1 MKTRELLLALLV
13 PLTWALGFTVAKAA
27 LDEFPPLL
35 LMSMRFFIA
44 GLILVWFVPIPR
56 HCLKDLFWIS
66 LVGSTLQYGLTFTG
80 LSMIDASLGGIVV
93 QLEVP
98 FLVLLAVIFFRERPG
113 LLRIIGMTISFL
125 GIALIAGRPSLS
137 GHLEGILLTASGAL
151 VWAVG
156 QIMYKRIS
164 SQIDGLTGIAWIGVI
179 AAPQMLIGSMIF
191 ETGQVDALM
200 NASWVGWTSVVYLGL
215 IMTVVGYGIWF
226 TVLAR
231 NPVSHITPVL
241 LVLPVFT
248 VLFSVLLLGEKP
260 SLEILLGGVTIL
272 AGVSLIVFSKSHT
285 RPTEL

>member
-66 LVGSTLQYGLTFTG
+66 LVGSTVQYGLTFTG
-80 LSMIDASLGGIVV
+80 LSMIDASLGGIIV

-98 FLVLLAVIFFRERPG
+98 FSVLLAVIIFKERPG
-113 LLRIIGMTISFL
+113 LLRIIGMTVSFI
-125 GIALIAGRPSLS
+125 GIALIAGKPSLS
-137 GHLEGILLTASGAL
+137 DQLEGILLTASGAL
-151 VWAVG
+151 VWAIG

-200 NASWVGWTSVVYLGL
+200 NASWVGWASVVYLGL

-231 NPVSHITPVL
+231 NPVSHVMPVL

-248 VLFSVLLLGEKP
+248 VIFSMLLLGERP
-260 SLEILLGGVTIL
+260 SLEVLLGGITIL
-272 AGVSLIVFSKSHT
+272 AGVSLIVFSKSNT
-285 RPTEL
+285 RPT

>member
-66 LVGSTLQYGLTFTG
+66 LVGSTIQYGLTFTG
-80 LSMIDASLGGIVV
+80 LSMIDASLGGIIV

-98 FLVLLAVIFFRERPG
+98 FSVLLAVIFFRERPG
-113 LLRIIGMTISFL
+113 LLRIIGMTVSFI
-125 GIALIAGRPSLS
+125 GIALIAGKPSLS
-137 GHLEGILLTASGAL
+137 GQLEGILLTASGAL
-151 VWAVG
+151 VWAIG

-179 AAPQMLIGSMIF
+179 ATPQMLIGSMIF

-200 NASWVGWTSVVYLGL
+200 NASWVGWASVVYLGL

-231 NPVSHITPVL
+231 NPVSHVMPVL
-241 LVLPVFT
+241 LVLPVFI
-248 VLFSVLLLGEKP
+248 VLFSVLLLGERP
-260 SLEILLGGVTIL
+260 SLEVLLGGVTIL
-272 AGVSLIVFSKSHT
+272 AGVSLIVFSKSNT
-285 RPTEL
+285 RPT

>member
-66 LVGSTLQYGLTFTG
+66 LVGSTVQYGLTFTG
-80 LSMIDASLGGIVV
+80 LSMIDASLGGIIV

-98 FLVLLAVIFFRERPG
+98 FSVLLAVIIFRERPG
-113 LLRIIGMTISFL
+113 LLRIIGMTVSFI
-125 GIALIAGRPSLS
+125 GIALIAGKPSLS
-137 GHLEGILLTASGAL
+137 GQLEGILLTASGAL
-151 VWAVG
+151 VWAIG

-200 NASWVGWTSVVYLGL
+200 NASWVGWASVVYLGL

-231 NPVSHITPVL
+231 NPVSHVMPVL

-248 VLFSVLLLGEKP
+248 VLFSVILLGERP
-260 SLEILLGGVTIL
+260 SSEVLLGGVTIL
-272 AGVSLIVFSKSHT
+272 AGVSLIVFSKSNT
-285 RPTEL
+285 RST

>member
-66 LVGSTLQYGLTFTG
+66 LVGSTVQYGLTFTG
-80 LSMIDASLGGIVV
+80 LSMIDASLGGIIV

-98 FLVLLAVIFFRERPG
+98 FSVLLAFIIFRERPG
-113 LLRIIGMTISFL
+113 LLRIIGMTVSFI
-125 GIALIAGRPSLS
+125 GIALIAGKPSLS
-137 GHLEGILLTASGAL
+137 GELEGILLTASGAL
-151 VWAVG
+151 VWAIG

-164 SQIDGLTGIAWIGVI
+164 SQINGLTGIAWIGVI

-200 NASWVGWTSVVYLGL
+200 NASWVGWASVVYLGL

-226 TVLAR
+226 SVLAR
-231 NPVSHITPVL
+231 NPVSHVMPVL

-248 VLFSVLLLGEKP
+248 VLFSVLLLDERP
-260 SLEILLGGVTIL
+260 SLEVLLGGVTIL
-272 AGVSLIVFSKSHT
+272 AGVSLIVFSKSNT
-285 RPTEL
+285 RPT

>member
-66 LVGSTLQYGLTFTG
+66 LVGSTVQYGLTFTG
-80 LSMIDASLGGIVV
+80 LSMIDASLGGIIV

-98 FLVLLAVIFFRERPG
+98 FSVLLAVIIFRERPG
-113 LLRIIGMTISFL
+113 LLRIIGMTVSFI
-125 GIALIAGRPSLS
+125 GIALIAGKPSLS
-137 GHLEGILLTASGAL
+137 GQLEGILLTASGAL
-151 VWAVG
+151 VWAIG

-200 NASWVGWTSVVYLGL
+200 NASWVGWASVVYLGL

-231 NPVSHITPVL
+231 NPVSHVMPVL
-241 LVLPVFT
+241 LVLPIFT
-248 VLFSVLLLGEKP
+248 VLFSMLLLGERP
-260 SLEILLGGVTIL
+260 SLEVLLGGVTIL
-272 AGVSLIVFSKSHT
+272 AGVSLIVFSKSNT
-285 RPTEL
+285 RPT

>member
-66 LVGSTLQYGLTFTG
+66 LVGSTVQYGLTFTG
-80 LSMIDASLGGIVV
+80 LSMIDASLGGIIV

-98 FLVLLAVIFFRERPG
+98 FSVLLAVIIFRERPG
-113 LLRIIGMTISFL
+113 LLRIIGMTVSFI
-125 GIALIAGRPSLS
+125 GIALIAGKPSLS
-137 GHLEGILLTASGAL
+137 GQLEGILLTASGAL
-151 VWAVG
+151 VWAIG

-200 NASWVGWTSVVYLGL
+200 NASWVGWASVVYLGL

-231 NPVSHITPVL
+231 NPVSHVMPVL

-248 VLFSVLLLGEKP
+248 ILFSVLLLGERP
-260 SLEILLGGVTIL
+260 SLEVLLGGVTIL
-272 AGVSLIVFSKSHT
+272 AGVSLIVFSKSNT
-285 RPTEL
+285 RPT

>member
-27 LDEFPPLL
+27 LGEFPPLL

-66 LVGSTLQYGLTFTG
+66 LVGSTVQYGLTFTG
-80 LSMIDASLGGIVV
+80 LSMIDASLGGIIV

-98 FLVLLAVIFFRERPG
+98 FSVLLAVIIFRERPG
-113 LLRIIGMTISFL
+113 LLRIIGMTVSFI
-125 GIALIAGRPSLS
+125 GIALIAGKPSLS
-137 GHLEGILLTASGAL
+137 GQLEGILLTASGAL
-151 VWAVG
+151 VWAIG

-200 NASWVGWTSVVYLGL
+200 NASWVGWASVVYLGL

-231 NPVSHITPVL
+231 NPVSHVMPVL
-241 LVLPVFT
+241 LVLPIFT
-248 VLFSVLLLGEKP
+248 VLFSMLLLGERP
-260 SLEILLGGVTIL
+260 SLEVLLGGVTIL
-272 AGVSLIVFSKSHT
+272 AGVSLIVFSKSNT
-285 RPTEL
+285 RPT

>member
-66 LVGSTLQYGLTFTG
+66 LVGSTVQYGLTFTG
-80 LSMIDASLGGIVV
+80 LSMIDASLGGIIV

-98 FLVLLAVIFFRERPG
+98 FSVLLAVIFFRERPG
-113 LLRIIGMTISFL
+113 LLRIIGMTVSFI
-125 GIALIAGRPSLS
+125 GIALIAGKPSLS
-137 GHLEGILLTASGAL
+137 GQLEGILLTASGAL
-151 VWAVG
+151 VWAIG

-200 NASWVGWTSVVYLGL
+200 NASWVGWASVVYLGL

-231 NPVSHITPVL
+231 NPVSHVMPVL

-248 VLFSVLLLGEKP
+248 VLFSVLLLGERP
-260 SLEILLGGVTIL
+260 SLEVLLGGVTIL
-272 AGVSLIVFSKSHT
+272 AGVSLIVFSKSNT
-285 RPTEL
+285 RPT

>member
-44 GLILVWFVPIPR
+44 GLILIWFVPIPR

-66 LVGSTLQYGLTFTG
+66 LVGSTIQYGLTFTG
-80 LSMIDASLGGIVV
+80 LSMIDASLGGIIV

-98 FLVLLAVIFFRERPG
+98 FSVLLAVIFFRERPG
-113 LLRIIGMTISFL
+113 LLRIIGMTISFI
-125 GIALIAGRPSLS
+125 GVVLIAGRPGLS
-137 GHLEGILLTASGAL
+137 SHLEGILLTASGAL

-164 SQIDGLTGIAWIGVI
+164 SQINGLTGIAWIGVI

-191 ETGQVDALM
+191 ETGQVDALL
-200 NASWVGWTSVVYLGL
+200 NASWVGWTSVIYLGL

-226 TVLAR
+226 TVLGR
-231 NPVSHITPVL
+231 NPVSHVMPVL
-241 LVLPVFT
+241 LMLPVFT
-248 VLFSVLLLGEKP
+248 VLFSVLLLGERP
-260 SLEILLGGVTIL
+260 SLEVLLGGVTIL
-272 AGVSLIVFSKSHT
+272 AGVSLIVFSKSNT
-285 RPTEL
+285 RPT

>member
-66 LVGSTLQYGLTFTG
+66 LVGSTVQYGLTFTG
-80 LSMIDASLGGIVV
+80 LSMIDASLGGIIV

-98 FLVLLAVIFFRERPG
+98 FSVLLAVIIFRERPG
-113 LLRIIGMTISFL
+113 LLRIIGMTVSFI
-125 GIALIAGRPSLS
+125 GIALIAGKPSLS
-137 GHLEGILLTASGAL
+137 GELEGILLTASGAL
-151 VWAVG
+151 VWAIG

-164 SQIDGLTGIAWIGVI
+164 SQINGLTGIAWIGVI

-200 NASWVGWTSVVYLGL
+200 NASWVGWASVVYLGL

-231 NPVSHITPVL
+231 NPVSHVMPVL
-241 LVLPVFT
+241 LVLPIFT
-248 VLFSVLLLGEKP
+248 VLFSMLLLGERP
-260 SLEILLGGVTIL
+260 SLEVLLGGVTIL
-272 AGVSLIVFSKSHT
+272 AGVSLIVFSKSNT
-285 RPTEL
+285 RPT

>member
-66 LVGSTLQYGLTFTG
+66 LVGSTVQYGLTFTG
-80 LSMIDASLGGIVV
+80 LSMIDASLGGIIV

-98 FLVLLAVIFFRERPG
+98 FSVLLAVIIFRERPG
-113 LLRIIGMTISFL
+113 LLRIIGMTVSFI
-125 GIALIAGRPSLS
+125 GIALIAGKPSLS
-137 GHLEGILLTASGAL
+137 DQLEGILLTASGAL
-151 VWAVG
+151 VWAIG

-200 NASWVGWTSVVYLGL
+200 NASWVGWASVVYLGL

-231 NPVSHITPVL
+231 NPVSHVMPVL

-248 VLFSVLLLGEKP
+248 VIFSMLLLGERP
-260 SLEILLGGVTIL
+260 SLEVLLGGITIL
-272 AGVSLIVFSKSHT
+272 AGVSLIVFSKSNT
-285 RPTEL
+285 RPT

>member
-66 LVGSTLQYGLTFTG
+66 LVGSTVQYGLTFTG
-80 LSMIDASLGGIVV
+80 LSMIDASLGGIIV

-98 FLVLLAVIFFRERPG
+98 FSVLLAVIIFRERPG
-113 LLRIIGMTISFL
+113 LLRIIGMTVSFI
-125 GIALIAGRPSLS
+125 GIALIAGKPGLS
-137 GHLEGILLTASGAL
+137 GQLEGILLTASGAL
-151 VWAVG
+151 VWAIG

-200 NASWVGWTSVVYLGL
+200 NASWVGWASVVYLGL

-231 NPVSHITPVL
+231 NPVSHVMPVL

-248 VLFSVLLLGEKP
+248 VLFSVLLLGERP
-260 SLEILLGGVTIL
+260 SLEVLLGGVTIL
-272 AGVSLIVFSKSHT
+272 AGVSLIVFSKSNT
-285 RPTEL
+285 RPT

>member
-66 LVGSTLQYGLTFTG
+66 LVGSTVQYGLTFTG
-80 LSMIDASLGGIVV
+80 LSMIDASLGGIIV

-98 FLVLLAVIFFRERPG
+98 FSVLLAVIIFRERPG
-113 LLRIIGMTISFL
+113 LLRIIGMTVSFI
-125 GIALIAGRPSLS
+125 GIALIAGKPSLS
-137 GHLEGILLTASGAL
+137 GELEGILLTASGAL
-151 VWAVG
+151 VWAIG

-200 NASWVGWTSVVYLGL
+200 NASWVGWASVVYLGL

-231 NPVSHITPVL
+231 NPVSHVMPVL

-248 VLFSVLLLGEKP
+248 VLFSMLLLGERP
-260 SLEILLGGVTIL
+260 SLEVLLGGVTIL
-272 AGVSLIVFSKSHT
+272 AGVSLIVFSKSNT
-285 RPTEL
+285 RPT

>member
-98 FLVLLAVIFFRERPG
+98 FSVLLAVIFFRERPG

-226 TVLAR
+226 TALAR
-231 NPVSHITPVL
+231 NPVSHIMPVL

-272 AGVSLIVFSKSHT
+272 AGVSLIVFSKSNT
-285 RPTEL
+285 RPT

>member
-66 LVGSTLQYGLTFTG
+66 LVGSTVQYGLTFTG
-80 LSMIDASLGGIVV
+80 LSMIDASLGGIIV

-98 FLVLLAVIFFRERPG
+98 FSVLLAVIIFRERPG
-113 LLRIIGMTISFL
+113 LLRIIGMTVSFI
-125 GIALIAGRPSLS
+125 GIALIAGKPSLS
-137 GHLEGILLTASGAL
+137 GELEGILLTASGAL
-151 VWAVG
+151 VWAIG

-200 NASWVGWTSVVYLGL
+200 NASWVGWASVVYLGL

-231 NPVSHITPVL
+231 NPVSHVMPVL

-248 VLFSVLLLGEKP
+248 VLFSVLLLGERP
-260 SLEILLGGVTIL
+260 SLEVLLGGVTIL
-272 AGVSLIVFSKSHT
+272 AGVSLIVFSKSNT
-285 RPTEL
+285 RPT

>member
-98 FLVLLAVIFFRERPG
+98 FSVLLAVIFFRERPG

-200 NASWVGWTSVVYLGL
+200 SASWVGWTSVVYLGL

-231 NPVSHITPVL
+231 NPVSHIMPVL

-272 AGVSLIVFSKSHT
+272 AGVSLIVFSKSNT
-285 RPTEL
+285 RPT

>member
-66 LVGSTLQYGLTFTG
+66 LVGSTVQYGLTFTG
-80 LSMIDASLGGIVV
+80 LSMIDASLGGIIV

-98 FLVLLAVIFFRERPG
+98 FSVLLAVIIFRERPG
-113 LLRIIGMTISFL
+113 LLRIIGMTVSFI
-125 GIALIAGRPSLS
+125 GIALIAGKPSLS
-137 GHLEGILLTASGAL
+137 GQLEGILLTASGAL
-151 VWAVG
+151 VWAIG

-200 NASWVGWTSVVYLGL
+200 NASWVGWASVVYLGL

-231 NPVSHITPVL
+231 NPVSHVMPVL

-248 VLFSVLLLGEKP
+248 VIFSMLLLRERP
-260 SLEILLGGVTIL
+260 SLEVLLGGITIL
-272 AGVSLIVFSKSHT
+272 AGVSLIVFSKSNT
-285 RPTEL
+285 RPT

>member
-1 MKTRELLLALLV
+1 MKPRELLLALLV

-98 FLVLLAVIFFRERPG
+98 FSVLLAVIFFRERPG

-200 NASWVGWTSVVYLGL
+200 NASWVGWASVVYLGL

-231 NPVSHITPVL
+231 NPVSHIMPVL

-272 AGVSLIVFSKSHT
+272 AGVSRIVFSKSNT
-285 RPTEL
+285 RPT

>member
-13 PLTWALGFTVAKAA
+13 HLTWALGFTVAKAA

-66 LVGSTLQYGLTFTG
+66 LVGSTVQYGLTFTG
-80 LSMIDASLGGIVV
+80 LSMIDASLGGIIV

-98 FLVLLAVIFFRERPG
+98 FSVLLAVIIFRERPG
-113 LLRIIGMTISFL
+113 LLRIIGMTVSFI
-125 GIALIAGRPSLS
+125 GIALIAGKPSLS
-137 GHLEGILLTASGAL
+137 GELEGILLTASGAL
-151 VWAVG
+151 VWAIG

-200 NASWVGWTSVVYLGL
+200 NASWVGWASVVYLGL

-231 NPVSHITPVL
+231 NPVSHVMPVL
-241 LVLPVFT
+241 LVLPIFT
-248 VLFSVLLLGEKP
+248 VLFSMLLLGERP
-260 SLEILLGGVTIL
+260 SLEVLLGGVTIL
-272 AGVSLIVFSKSHT
+272 AGVSLIVFSKSNT
-285 RPTEL
+285 RPT

>member
-66 LVGSTLQYGLTFTG
+66 LVGSTVQYGLTFTG
-80 LSMIDASLGGIVV
+80 LSMIDASLGGIIV

-98 FLVLLAVIFFRERPG
+98 FSVLLAVIIFRERPG
-113 LLRIIGMTISFL
+113 LLRIIGMTVSFI
-125 GIALIAGRPSLS
+125 GIALIAGKPSLS
-137 GHLEGILLTASGAL
+137 GQLEGILLTASGAL
-151 VWAVG
+151 VWAIG

-200 NASWVGWTSVVYLGL
+200 NASWVGWASVVYLGL

-231 NPVSHITPVL
+231 NPVSHVMPVL
-241 LVLPVFT
+241 LVLPIFT
-248 VLFSVLLLGEKP
+248 VLFSVLLLGERP
-260 SLEILLGGVTIL
+260 SLEVLLGGVTIL
-272 AGVSLIVFSKSHT
+272 AGVSLIVFSKSNT
-285 RPTEL
+285 RPT

>member
-44 GLILVWFVPIPR
+44 GLILIWFVPIPR

-66 LVGSTLQYGLTFTG
+66 LVGSTIQYGLTFTG
-80 LSMIDASLGGIVV
+80 LSMIDASLGGIIV

-98 FLVLLAVIFFRERPG
+98 FSVLLAVIFFRERPG
-113 LLRIIGMTISFL
+113 LLRIIGMTISFI
-125 GIALIAGRPSLS
+125 GIVLIAGRPGLS
-137 GHLEGILLTASGAL
+137 SHLEGILLTASGAL

-200 NASWVGWTSVVYLGL
+200 NASWVGWASVVYLGL

-231 NPVSHITPVL
+231 NPVSHVMPVL
-241 LVLPVFT
+241 LVLPIFT
-248 VLFSVLLLGEKP
+248 VLFSMLLLGERP
-260 SLEILLGGVTIL
+260 SLEVLLGGVTIL
-272 AGVSLIVFSKSHT
+272 AGVSLIVFSKSNT
-285 RPTEL
+285 RPT

>member
-66 LVGSTLQYGLTFTG
+66 LVGSTVQYGLTFTG
-80 LSMIDASLGGIVV
+80 LSMIDASLGGIIV

-98 FLVLLAVIFFRERPG
+98 FSVLLAVIIFRERPG
-113 LLRIIGMTISFL
+113 LLRIIGMTVSFI
-125 GIALIAGRPSLS
+125 GIALIAGKPSLS
-137 GHLEGILLTASGAL
+137 GQLEGILLTASGAL
-151 VWAVG
+151 VWAIG

-191 ETGQVDALM
+191 ETGQVDAIM
-200 NASWVGWTSVVYLGL
+200 NASWVGWASVVYLGL

-231 NPVSHITPVL
+231 NPVSHVMPVL
-241 LVLPVFT
+241 LVLPIFT
-248 VLFSVLLLGEKP
+248 VLFSMLLLGERP
-260 SLEILLGGVTIL
+260 SLEVLLGGVTIL
-272 AGVSLIVFSKSHT
+272 AGVSLIVFSKSNT
-285 RPTEL
+285 RPT

>member
-66 LVGSTLQYGLTFTG
+66 LVGSTVQYGLTFTG
-80 LSMIDASLGGIVV
+80 LSMIDASLGGIIV

-98 FLVLLAVIFFRERPG
+98 FSVLLAVIIFRERPG
-113 LLRIIGMTISFL
+113 LLRIIGMTVSFI
-125 GIALIAGRPSLS
+125 GIALIAGKPSLS
-137 GHLEGILLTASGAL
+137 GELEGILLTASGAL
-151 VWAVG
+151 VWAIG

-200 NASWVGWTSVVYLGL
+200 NASWVGWASVVYLGL

-231 NPVSHITPVL
+231 NPVSHVMPVL
-241 LVLPVFT
+241 LVLPIVT
-248 VLFSVLLLGEKP
+248 VLFSMLLLGERP
-260 SLEILLGGVTIL
+260 SLEVLLGGVTIL
-272 AGVSLIVFSKSHT
+272 AGVSLIVFSKSNT
-285 RPTEL
+285 RPT

>member
-66 LVGSTLQYGLTFTG
+66 LVGSTVQYGLTFTG
-80 LSMIDASLGGIVV
+80 LSMIDASLGGIIV

-98 FLVLLAVIFFRERPG
+98 FSVLLAVIIFRERPG
-113 LLRIIGMTISFL
+113 LLRIIGMTVSFI
-125 GIALIAGRPSLS
+125 GIALIAGKPSLS
-137 GHLEGILLTASGAL
+137 GELEGILLTASGAL
-151 VWAVG
+151 VWAIG

-200 NASWVGWTSVVYLGL
+200 NASWVGWASVVYLGL

-231 NPVSHITPVL
+231 NPVSHVMPVL
-241 LVLPVFT
+241 LVLPVFI
-248 VLFSVLLLGEKP
+248 VLFSVLLLGERP
-260 SLEILLGGVTIL
+260 SLEVLLGGVTIL
-272 AGVSLIVFSKSHT
+272 AGVSLIVFSKSNT
-285 RPTEL
+285 RPT

>member
-44 GLILVWFVPIPR
+44 GLILIWFVPIPR

-66 LVGSTLQYGLTFTG
+66 LVGSTIQYGLTFTG
-80 LSMIDASLGGIVV
+80 LSMIDASLGGIIV

-98 FLVLLAVIFFRERPG
+98 FSVLLAVIFFRERPG
-113 LLRIIGMTISFL
+113 LLRIIGMTISFI
-125 GIALIAGRPSLS
+125 GVVLIAGRPGLS
-137 GHLEGILLTASGAL
+137 SHLEGILLTASGAL

-164 SQIDGLTGIAWIGVI
+164 SQINGSTGIAWIGVI

-191 ETGQVDALM
+191 ETGQVDALL
-200 NASWVGWTSVVYLGL
+200 NASWVGWTSVIYLGL

-226 TVLAR
+226 TVLGR
-231 NPVSHITPVL
+231 NPVSHVMPVL
-241 LVLPVFT
+241 LMLPVFT
-248 VLFSVLLLGEKP
+248 VLFSVILLGERP
-260 SLEILLGGVTIL
+260 SSEVLLGGVTIL
-272 AGVSLIVFSKSHT
+272 AGVSLIVFSKSNT
-285 RPTEL
+285 RST

>member
-66 LVGSTLQYGLTFTG
+66 LVGSTVQYGLTFTG
-80 LSMIDASLGGIVV
+80 LSMIDASLGGIIV

-98 FLVLLAVIFFRERPG
+98 FSVLLAVIIFRERPG
-113 LLRIIGMTISFL
+113 LLRIIGMTVSFI
-125 GIALIAGRPSLS
+125 GIALIAGKPSLS
-137 GHLEGILLTASGAL
+137 GELEGILLTASGAL
-151 VWAVG
+151 VWAIG

-200 NASWVGWTSVVYLGL
+200 NASWVGWASVVYLGL

-231 NPVSHITPVL
+231 NPVSHVMPVL

-248 VLFSVLLLGEKP
+248 VLFSMLLLGERP
-260 SLEILLGGVTIL
+260 SLEVLLGGVTIL
-272 AGVSLIVFSKSHT
+272 AGVSLIVFSKSNT
-285 RPTEL
+285 RPTYL

>member
-13 PLTWALGFTVAKAA
+13 RLTWALGFTVAKAA
-27 LDEFPPLL
+27 LGEFPPLL

-66 LVGSTLQYGLTFTG
+66 LVGSTVQYGLTFTG
-80 LSMIDASLGGIVV
+80 LSMIDASLGGIIV

-98 FLVLLAVIFFRERPG
+98 FSVLLAVIIFRERPG
-113 LLRIIGMTISFL
+113 LLRIIGMTVSFI
-125 GIALIAGRPSLS
+125 GIALIAGKPSLS
-137 GHLEGILLTASGAL
+137 GELEGILLTASGAL
-151 VWAVG
+151 VWAIG

-200 NASWVGWTSVVYLGL
+200 NASWVGWASVVYLGL

-231 NPVSHITPVL
+231 NPVSHVMPVL
-241 LVLPVFT
+241 LVLPIFT
-248 VLFSVLLLGEKP
+248 VLFSMLLLGERP
-260 SLEILLGGVTIL
+260 SLEVLLGGVTIL
-272 AGVSLIVFSKSHT
+272 AGVSLIVFSKSNT
-285 RPTEL
+285 RPT

>member
-98 FLVLLAVIFFRERPG
+98 FSVLLAVIFFRERPG

-231 NPVSHITPVL
+231 NPVSHIMPVL

-272 AGVSLIVFSKSHT
+272 AGVSLIVFSKSNT
-285 RPTEL
+285 RPT

>member
-66 LVGSTLQYGLTFTG
+66 LVGSTIQYGLTFTG
-80 LSMIDASLGGIVV
+80 LSMIDASLGGIIV

-98 FLVLLAVIFFRERPG
+98 FSVLLAVIFFRERPG
-113 LLRIIGMTISFL
+113 LLRIIGMTVSFI
-125 GIALIAGRPSLS
+125 GIALIAGKPSLS
-137 GHLEGILLTASGAL
+137 GQLEGILLTASGAL
-151 VWAVG
+151 VWAIG

-179 AAPQMLIGSMIF
+179 ATPQMLIGSMIF

-200 NASWVGWTSVVYLGL
+200 NASWVGWASVVYLGL

-231 NPVSHITPVL
+231 NPVSHVMPVL

-248 VLFSVLLLGEKP
+248 VLFSVLLLGERP
-260 SLEILLGGVTIL
+260 SLEVLLGGVTIL
-272 AGVSLIVFSKSHT
+272 AGVSLIVFSKSNT
-285 RPTEL
+285 RPT

>member
-56 HCLKDLFWIS
+56 HSLKDLFWIS
-66 LVGSTLQYGLTFTG
+66 LVGSTVQYGLTFTG
-80 LSMIDASLGGIVV
+80 LSMIDASLGGIIV

-98 FLVLLAVIFFRERPG
+98 FSVLLAVIIFRERPG
-113 LLRIIGMTISFL
+113 LLRIIGMTVSFI
-125 GIALIAGRPSLS
+125 GIALIAGKPSLS
-137 GHLEGILLTASGAL
+137 GQLEGILLTASGAL
-151 VWAVG
+151 VWAIG

-191 ETGQVDALM
+191 ETGQVDAIM
-200 NASWVGWTSVVYLGL
+200 NASWVGWASVVYLGL

-231 NPVSHITPVL
+231 NPVSHVMPVL
-241 LVLPVFT
+241 LVLPVFI
-248 VLFSVLLLGEKP
+248 VFFSVLLLGERP
-260 SLEILLGGVTIL
+260 SLEVLLGGVTIL
-272 AGVSLIVFSKSHT
+272 AGVSLIVFSKSNT
-285 RPTEL
+285 RPT

>member
-66 LVGSTLQYGLTFTG
+66 LVGSTVQYGLTFTG
-80 LSMIDASLGGIVV
+80 LSMIDASLGGIIV

-98 FLVLLAVIFFRERPG
+98 FSVLLAVIVFRERPG
-113 LLRIIGMTISFL
+113 LLRIIGMTVSFI
-125 GIALIAGRPSLS
+125 GIALIAGKPSLS
-137 GHLEGILLTASGAL
+137 GELEGILLTASGAL
-151 VWAVG
+151 VWAIG

-200 NASWVGWTSVVYLGL
+200 NASWVGWASVVYLGL

-231 NPVSHITPVL
+231 NPVSHVMPVL

-248 VLFSVLLLGEKP
+248 VLFSVLLLGERP
-260 SLEILLGGVTIL
+260 SLEVLLGGVTIL
-272 AGVSLIVFSKSHT
+272 AGVSLIVFSKSNT
-285 RPTEL
+285 RPT

>member
-66 LVGSTLQYGLTFTG
+66 LVGSTVQYGLTFTG
-80 LSMIDASLGGIVV
+80 LSMIDASLGGIIV

-98 FLVLLAVIFFRERPG
+98 FSVLLAVIIFRERPG
-113 LLRIIGMTISFL
+113 LLRIIGMTVSFI
-125 GIALIAGRPSLS
+125 GIALIAGKPSLS
-137 GHLEGILLTASGAL
+137 GELEGILLTASGAL
-151 VWAVG
+151 VWAIG

-200 NASWVGWTSVVYLGL
+200 NASWVGWASVVYLGL

-231 NPVSHITPVL
+231 NPVSHIMPVL

-272 AGVSLIVFSKSHT
+272 AGVSLIVFSKSNT
-285 RPTEL
+285 RPT

>member
-66 LVGSTLQYGLTFTG
+66 LVGSTVQYGLTFTG
-80 LSMIDASLGGIVV
+80 LSMIDASLGGIIV

-98 FLVLLAVIFFRERPG
+98 FSVLLAVIFFRERPG
-113 LLRIIGMTISFL
+113 LLRIIGMTVSFI
-125 GIALIAGRPSLS
+125 GIALIAGKPGLS
-137 GHLEGILLTASGAL
+137 GQLEGILLTASGAL
-151 VWAVG
+151 VWAIG

-200 NASWVGWTSVVYLGL
+200 NASWVGWASVVYLGL

-231 NPVSHITPVL
+231 NPVSHVMPVL

-248 VLFSVLLLGEKP
+248 VLFSVLLLGERP
-260 SLEILLGGVTIL
+260 SLEVLLGGVTIL
-272 AGVSLIVFSKSHT
+272 AGVSLIVFSKSNT
-285 RPTEL
+285 RPT